1 MSTPTDQQHMEKI
14 VSLCKRRG
22 FIFQSSEI
30 YGGLNGAWDYGPL
43 GVELKR
49 NLKNYWW
56 RVMVH
61 ERDDVVGMDG
71 AILTHGSVLKASGHI
86 GGFSDPMVD
95 CLITGKRFRADQ
107 IQPQSGWVFSFVGA
121 VDNSSLQKLL
131 KEQTVPERSVI
142 WLRIDLAPY
151 LRQVFNNWSFG
162 YDEKARGGYIQL
174 TGSISDQTNAFRVLV
189 KAGIFKAGSVQRFSA
204 MEVGGR
210 PKGFTVSS
218 NRGLNAA
225 IKIGQEFYRKRG
237 IPEPVVVINRVD
249 WVEDSTD
256 YNPENGSLLTRRR
269 EFNLMFKTRTGPVE
283 EFANAPMAAL
293 PVAGAAE
300 AAPVVGATGPAAPSP
315 VTTALAEPW
324 AANRENLTAGTSV
337 LSESAVRAVA
347 EDETSIAYLRPETA
361 QSIFVQF
368 KNILEVSR
376 KKLPFGIAQIG
387 KAFRNEINPRN
398 FTFRSREFEQ
408 MELEYFCRPE
418 QGMELLEYWKE
429 ERLKFYENIG
439 ISRANLHVRNV
450 PNEER
455 AFYSKGTYDIEYDFP
470 FGRQELEGV
479 AYRTDYDLSQHQKA
493 SGKSLEYFDEEMK
506 QRFVPHVVEPSAG
519 VDRTVLALIC
529 EAYSEDEAPDEKGKM
544 ETRIVL
550 RFRPR
555 IAPIKCAV
563 FPLLKN
569 KEPLVA
575 KAKEI
580 VALLR
585 PDMTVFYDESGAIG
599 RRYRRQDEIGTPFGV
614 TIDFETLGEKDRA
627 LRDTVTLRDRDSMK
641 QERVKISDLLELLS
655 VRIA

>member
-1 MSTPTDQQHMEKI
+1 MEKI

-30 YGGLNGAWDYGPL
+30 YGGLNGLWDYGPL

-56 RVMVH
+56 RVTVH
-61 ERDDVVGMDG
+61 ERDNVVGMDG
-71 AILTHGSVLKASGHI
+71 SILTAPAVLKASGHVE
-86 GGFSDPMVD
+86 GFSDPMID
-95 CLITGKRFRADQ
+95 CRSCKARLRADQ
-107 IQPQSGWVFSFVGA
+107 IINKKGEKQCPVCGG
-121 VDNSSLQKLL
+121 K
-131 KEQTVPERSVI
+131 
-142 WLRIDLAPY
+142 DL
-151 LRQVFNNWSFG
+151 
-162 YDEKARGGYIQL
+162 
-174 TGSISDQTNAFRVLV
+174 T
-189 KAGIFKAGSVQRFSA
+189 
-204 MEVGGR
+204 
-210 PKGFTVSS
+210 
-218 NRGLNAA
+218 
-225 IKIGQEFYRKRG
+225 
-237 IPEPVVVINRVD
+237 EPRA
-249 WVEDSTD
+249 
-256 YNPENGSLLTRRR
+256 
-269 EFNLMFKTRTGPVE
+269 FNLMFKTRVGPVDPRWSGTAI
-283 EFANAPMAAL
+283 F
-293 PVAGAAE
+293 PVSLQ
-300 AAPVVGATGPAAPSP
+300 GATGPAGPSQP
-315 VTTALAEPW
+315 TQPSTM
-324 AANRENLTAGTSV
+324 TAGTTIVPASGPV
-337 LSESAVRAVA
+337 VSAA
-347 EDETSIAYLRPETA
+347 DETAIAYLRPETA

-368 KNILEVSR
+368 KNILDVSR

-408 MELEYFCRPE
+408 MELEYFCRAE
-418 QGMELLEYWKE
+418 EGMQWLDYWKN

-439 ISRANLHVRNV
+439 IPRTKLHARKV
-450 PNEER
+450 PDEER

-470 FGRQELEGV
+470 FGCQELEGV

-493 SGKSLEYFDEEMK
+493 SGKSLEYFDEETK

-544 ETRIVL
+544 ETRVVL
-550 RFRPR
+550 RFHPR
-555 IAPIKCAV
+555 VAPIKCAV

-580 VALLR
+580 VDLLR
-585 PDMTVFYDESGAIG
+585 PHMFVFYDESGAIG

-614 TIDFETLGEKDRA
+614 TVDFETLGEKDAA